1 MKIYDCTTFYNEH
14 MMYDIR
20 LNILNEKVEKFIVT
34 ESIYSHSGQPKKLNF
49 DINNNKKV
57 TSIDI
62 DVYQEM
68 AEKSLSIKC
77 KQAKKK
83 WKLVDTLVIH
93 RFGRLNI
100 NEKIVLV
107 ATFSIN
113 RQDSIAACNYIMDY
127 LKKEAPFWKKEFYDK
142 NYSWL

>member
-1 MKIYDCTTFYNEH
+1 MIKIQKQDFDLDNEITLIKSKHNNVGAISTFIGYV
-14 MMYDIR
+14 R
-20 LNILNEKVEKFIVT
+20 
-34 ESIYSHSGQPKKLNF
+34 

-57 TSIDI
+57 TSIDLE
-62 DVYQEM
+62 VYPEM
-68 AEKSLSIKC
+68 AEKSLGIIC
-77 KQAKKK
+77 NQAKKK

-127 LKKEAPFWKKEFYDK
+127 LKKDAPFWKKEFYDK
-142 NYSWL
+142 SYSWL

>member
-1 MKIYDCTTFYNEH
+1 MIKIQKQDFDLNNEITLIKSKHNNVGAVSTFIGYV
-14 MMYDIR
+14 R
-20 LNILNEKVEKFIVT
+20 
-34 ESIYSHSGQPKKLNF
+34 

-57 TSIDI
+57 TSIDLE
-62 DVYQEM
+62 VYQEM
-68 AEKSLSIKC
+68 AEKSLGIIC
-77 KQAKKK
+77 KQAKNK
-83 WKLVDTLVIH
+83 WELIDTLVIH

-113 RQDSIAACNYIMDY
+113 RQDSIAACTYIMDY
-127 LKKEAPFWKKEFYDK
+127 LKKEAPFWKKEFYNK